1 MMTTRTIRLACWTV
15 ALGLAAMGCGGA
27 QGAGE
32 GEDPEVVVLHG
43 DLGNAFVMAGESAE
57 VISRIRIE
65 TRALENVQRPPI
77 NLALVV
83 DTSGSMDGA
92 PIADARAAALDLLDI
107 MRPQDRLS
115 VIAFHSET
123 EVLLPSTRLDG
134 ADVGELR
141 RQIGRMEARGTTDL
155 AGGLQSGLEE
165 LVSHYE
171 PEGINRLVLL
181 SDGVPN
187 DASQI
192 LPLAQAAGERG
203 IRITALGLGLD
214 YDETLLGHIAQ
225 RSGGRFHFVEASE
238 QVAGVFRDE
247 VLRFERLLARNLTL
261 ELRPGP
267 GVRIAGVV
275 GQAMQAG
282 GGAVRVSL
290 GDVSEGE
297 QRDVIVRLQADPRRA
312 GAVVE
317 LMDAV
322 LTFDDAVVDAGRL
335 ERRVFLGARATRDDA
350 DMESGRDE
358 EVERAAARMLAA
370 VQTVQAIERAREG
383 DIVQARAILDRA
395 EREAQQYAAR
405 DEAVREQVSGM
416 RVLGQ
421 ALPSMAPES
430 AAADYPSQDY
440 AGDEEAAPMAAPP
453 AAVIR
458 RAHHDAM
465 GVIQGE
471 SR

>member
-1 MMTTRTIRLACWTV
+1 MRTTRLAWLMI
-15 ALGLAAMGCGGA
+15 LGLALAACGGA
-27 QGAGE
+27 DVAPE

-43 DLGNAFVMAGESAE
+43 DLGNAYVMAGQSAE

-65 TRALENVQRPPI
+65 TRALENARRPPI
-77 NLALVV
+77 NLALVM

-92 PIADARAAALDLLDI
+92 PIGDARAAALDLLEI

-115 VIAFHSET
+115 VVVFHSET
-123 EVLLPSTRLDG
+123 EVLLPSTQLEG
-134 ADVGELR
+134 ADLSELR
-141 RQIGRMEARGTTDL
+141 REIGRMEARGTTDL
-155 AGGLQSGLEE
+155 AGGLRAGLEE
-165 LVSHYE
+165 LVGHYE

-187 DASQI
+187 DATSV

-275 GQAMQAG
+275 GQPMQAG
-282 GGAVRVSL
+282 GGAVRVAL

-297 QRDVIVRLQADPRRA
+297 SRDVIVRLQADPRRE

-322 LTFDDAVVDAGRL
+322 LTFDDALVDAGRL
-335 ERRVFLGARATRDDA
+335 ERRVFLGARATGDTA
-350 DMESGRDE
+350 QMESGRDE

-370 VQTVQAIERAREG
+370 VQTVEAIERAREG
-383 DIVQARAILDRA
+383 DIAQARAILDRA
-395 EREAQQYAAR
+395 ERQAQQYAH
-405 DEAVREQVSGM
+405 DEAVREQVGSM

-421 ALPSMAPES
+421 ALPSMAPS
-430 AAADYPSQDY
+430 AAPDSDY
-440 AGDEEAAPMAAPP
+440 AYEAEEAPSAEPP

-458 RAHHDAM
+458 RAHDSAM
-465 GVIQGE
+465 GVIQGSE
-471 SR
+471 